1 MVTRNNVELFSSV
14 ADNRL
19 KAKVEDNYR
28 WTHNPDDTYYVFRAK
43 EIPEFPAAKA
53 KPTTTKP

>member
-1 MVTRNNVELFSSV
+1 MI
-14 ADNRL
+14 ADSFL

-28 WTHNPDDTYYVFRAK
+28 WTHNPDDTYDVFRAK
-43 EIPEFPAAKA
+43 QLPEFPAAKA